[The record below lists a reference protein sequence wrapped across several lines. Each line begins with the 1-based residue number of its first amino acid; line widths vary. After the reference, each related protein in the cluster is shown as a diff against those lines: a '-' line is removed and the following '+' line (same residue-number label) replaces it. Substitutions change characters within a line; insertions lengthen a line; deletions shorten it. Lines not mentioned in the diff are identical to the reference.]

1 VSEYECP
8 RCRTVYFEPLDTCDW
23 CPGIKP
29 ILVADVFEGEDSYDD
44 SPKVSER

>member
-8 RCRTVYFEPLDTCDW
+8 RCRTVYFEPLEECDW
-23 CPGIKP
+23 CDGIKP
-29 ILVADVFEGEDSYDD
+29 VLVQPVFEGEYDD